1 MSVATRAVGAPVAR
15 VEGRLKVTG
24 EARYAYEY
32 RAERLTYGWI
42 VQSPIALGRVRGLDA
57 QAALAVPGVL
67 EILWHG
73 NAPRLE
79 GEIENGELAVLQSE
93 RVAYRGQIIACALA
107 ETLEAASEA
116 ASLVEPDFEQERHD
130 VVLHQDHPRLFE
142 PEQVNP
148 SYPARSEH
156 GDPDLALKNAE
167 VVIDQTYS
175 TPAQHN
181 NPMESHAT
189 LALWEDG
196 ALTVYDSSQGAP
208 MAANEIAQVFG
219 LPDRQVR
226 VISEHVGGG
235 FGSKGTPRPQVVL
248 AALAA
253 QAVGRPVK
261 LAVTRQQM
269 FAFTGYR
276 TPTIQRL
283 RIGARRDGK
292 LTALVHD
299 AVIQTSTV
307 RQFAEQVAIC
317 SRMMYGAPNIRTTHR
332 LAALDVP
339 TPSWMRAPGECPGM
353 YGLESAID
361 EIAVASGVDPVELRI
376 RNDPDRDPQSGLAWS
391 SRNLVACLREGAER
405 FGWQPRDPTP
415 GARRDGRWL
424 IGTGVAAS
432 TYPSFRRPS
441 TARARAEVDGTYTVQ
456 IGAADIGT
464 GARTVLTQIAADE
477 LDAPLE
483 RVHVDVGDSALP
495 FAFLAGGSG
504 GTASWGS
511 AVVLACRSLRDRLE
525 AGEEP
530 PVEVEADSAAD
541 IESQRDDVSRHA
553 FGAQFAEVRVDMDTG
568 EVRVARLL
576 GAFAAGRIL
585 NPLTAR
591 SQFIGGMTWG
601 LSMALHEESVM
612 DREFGDYL
620 NHDFAQYH
628 VASCADALDIDAF
641 WVKDEDPDLN
651 PMAPRASAKS
661 GLPAPRPRSRAPF
674 STLRASGFGTS
685 RSCPRSSWRR
695 RSRGSWRRRSRGSWV
710 GGREGPGREHRTRI
724 LVFC

>member
-1 MSVATRAVGAPVAR
+1 VSVVTRAVGAPVAR

-24 EARYAYEY
+24 EARYAYEHG
-32 RAERLTYGWI
+32 AEGLAYGWI
-42 VQSPIALGRVRGLDA
+42 VQSPIALGRIRDLDA
-57 QAALAVPGVL
+57 HAALTVPGVL
-67 EILWHG
+67 EVLWYG

-79 GEIENGELAVLQSE
+79 GEIGNGELAVLQSE
-93 RVAYRGQIIACALA
+93 RVAYRGQIVACVLA
-107 ETLEAASEA
+107 ETLEAASEG
-116 ASLVEPDFEQERHD
+116 ASLVEADFEQEQHD
-130 VVLHQDHPRLFE
+130 VLLRQDHPRLFE
-142 PEQVNP
+142 PEHVNP
-148 SYPARSEH
+148 AHPSRTER
-156 GDPDLALKNAE
+156 GDPDQALQDAE
-167 VVIDQTYS
+167 VVVDETYS

-181 NPMESHAT
+181 NPMEAHAT
-189 LALWEDG
+189 LALWDAG
-196 ALTVYDSSQGAP
+196 ALTLYDSSQGTP
-208 MAANEIAQVFG
+208 TAAAQIAQVFD
-219 LPDRQVR
+219 LPPDRVR

-235 FGSKGTPRPQVVL
+235 FGSKGAPRPQAVL

-261 LAVTRQQM
+261 VAVTRQQM

-283 RIGARRDGK
+283 RLGAGRDGK
-292 LTALVHD
+292 LTSLVHD

-307 RQFAEQVAIC
+307 HEFAEQVAIC
-317 SRMMYGAPNIRTTHR
+317 SRMLYGAANIRTTHR

-339 TPSWMRAPGECPGM
+339 TPHWMRAPGECPGM
-353 YGLESAID
+353 YALESAID
-361 EIAVASGVDPVELRI
+361 ELAVACGIDPVELRI
-376 RNDPDRDPQSGLAWS
+376 GNDPERDPESGLQWS

-415 GARRDGRWL
+415 GGRRDGRWL
-424 IGTGVAAS
+424 VGTGVAAS

-441 TARARAEVDGTYTVQ
+441 SARARAEVNGHYTVQ

-477 LDAPLE
+477 LGAQLE
-483 RVHVDVGDSALP
+483 QVHVDIGDSALP
-495 FAFLAGGSG
+495 FASVAGGSG
-504 GTASWGS
+504 GTAAWGS
-511 AVVLACRSLRDRLE
+511 AVVLACRGLRERLA

-530 PVEVEADSAAD
+530 PVEAEADTAAD

-568 EVRVARLL
+568 EVRVRRLL

-601 LSMALHEESVM
+601 LSMALHEQSIM
-612 DREFGDYL
+612 DRDFGDYL

-641 WVKDEDPDLN
+641 WVQDEDPNLN
-651 PMAPRASAKS
+651 PMGSKGIGEIGITGAPAAIASAVYHAT
-661 GLPAPRPRSRAPF
+661 G
-674 STLRASGFGTS
+674 
-685 RSCPRSSWRR
+685 
-695 RSRGSWRRRSRGSWV
+695 
-710 GGREGPGREHRTRI
+710 TRI
-724 LVFC
+724 RDLPIVPAKLMDPHFR